1 MKGDLLG
8 IRVSAL
14 IPHHWETG
22 VMVHFHHWVEVL
34 ALKEPAPVSKVQ
46 RPRVKMPEV
55 CPMTEAGGPGACS
68 IYGFRPLV
76 PGMTMVPYA
85 QPPFQESTLHRG
97 SLNSDYG
104 PLSQPCSLLTHSSC
118 HRHSN
123 VPCAIKFKSNLF
135 HSQITP
141 PF

>member
-14 IPHHWETG
+14 IPHHWEMG

-46 RPRVKMPEV
+46 CPHVKMPEV
-55 CPMTEAGGPGACS
+55 CPLTEAGGPGACS

-97 SLNSDYG
+97 ESSEPVHADQHKG
-104 PLSQPCSLLTHSSC
+104 PWNKRAGHGAFSV
-118 HRHSN
+118 
-123 VPCAIKFKSNLF
+123 VPVW
-135 HSQITP
+135 
-141 PF
+141 